1 MAGQGRKM
9 AETIF
14 SEENNNQNV
23 QKESQSQDEK
33 KHKHLKPLLVILAVV
48 LLLGGTGFGIWY
60 WQQNEIKNQKTES
73 DKQISELQKQATEN
87 SKTETKTD
95 EKKTG
100 WKTYVNNQDSFQ
112 LTFPDYWAGYGASES
127 LDDTKKSKYIY
138 FGLPSKKPN
147 TLYDFGFDRN
157 YSSLFAV
164 SVIEKAEWEATKDS
178 PGAGQKIGEK
188 GTKVYTYSQSN
199 GVPEELNT
207 GTAEIAA
214 SQIKTIIDSFKILE

>member
-1 MAGQGRKM
+1 ME
-9 AETIF
+9 ETIF
-14 SEENNNQNV
+14 SDGNTPKATESSPQNQG
-23 QKESQSQDEK
+23 EK
-33 KHKHLKPLLVILAVV
+33 KHKFLKPLLVILAVI
-48 LLLGGTGFGIWY
+48 LLVGATGFGIWY
-60 WQQNEIKNQKTES
+60 WQQNEIKNQKTDS
-73 DKQISELQKQATEN
+73 DKKISELQKQVTEN
-87 SKTETKTD
+87 TKTETKTD
-95 EKKTG
+95 KEKAT
-100 WKTYVNNQDSFQ
+100 WKTYVNNQDGFQ
-112 LTFPDYWAGYGASES
+112 LTFPDYWAGYGTSES

-147 TLYDFGFDRN
+147 TLFDFGFDRN

-214 SQIKTIIDSFKILE
+214 SQIKTIVGSFKIIE